1 MLHFAFLPFSEVH
14 HSSLPQN
21 GKRAARHPTAG
32 ITKNAGQKKCWAKD
46 GLAAQTEGLAAQ
58 ANGQAA
64 QRKGLA
70 AQTSLAAH
78 SNRGASGAVPFGNKI
93 AAGCAGPKTSAL
105 GALLVHLSH
114 QGGIDLQAHSC
125 ELKFN
130 RFARKG
136 ILP

>member
-1 MLHFAFLPFSEVH
+1 MHADRSRNQFDVR
-14 HSSLPQN
+14 N
-21 GKRAARHPTAG
+21 GLAAKR
-32 ITKNAGQKKCWAKD
+32 D
-46 GLAAQTEGLAAQ
+46 GLAARTGWLLAGTDGRAAQTDGLAAQ
-58 ANGQAA
+58 ANGLAA
-64 QRKGLA
+64 QTNGLA
-70 AQTSLAAH
+70 AQTALAAH

-93 AAGCAGPKTSAL
+93 AAGCADPKTSAL